1 MERKPSPG
9 PLSQRPFVKIAA
21 RRSELPKRPVT
32 PTQAAKERKP
42 GPAEDESSLFLREA
56 AGAKPL
62 PPGPHPTYVP
72 PINAPLPDPTAE
84 DKAVRE
90 ELRALVHGQKRFVLS
105 DTHEFIEGAVE
116 DLDRRIRLKLRRG
129 DFAVQGHLDLHGFNR
144 KEARSALQS
153 FVYKKHLA
161 GKRCVLVIHGKGRN
175 SKDGQPVLKELMG
188 RWLSRG
194 ELGRTVLAYCTAQPA
209 DGGAGAIYV
218 LLRR

>member
-1 MERKPSPG
+1 MKRKPVPG
-9 PLSQRPFVKIAA
+9 PLSQRPFSKIAA
-21 RRSELPKRPVT
+21 HHEQPPQRRPGAPAQPS
-32 PTQAAKERKP
+32 KEEP
-42 GPAEDESSLFLREA
+42 GPDDDDVTLFLREA

-62 PPGPHPTYVP
+62 PRGPHPDYSP
-72 PINAPLPDPTAE
+72 PTAPLPDPGADDE
-84 DKAVRE
+84 AVRE
-90 ELRALVHGQKRFVLS
+90 ELRALVRGQKRFVLS

-129 DFAVQGHLDLHGFNR
+129 DFAVEGHLDLHGFTR
-144 KEARSALQS
+144 EAAHTELQS
-153 FVYKKHLA
+153 FVHEKQLA

-175 SKDGQPVLKELMG
+175 SKDGQPVLKEMMG

-194 ELGRTVLAYCTAQPA
+194 ELGRTVLAYCTAQPT